1 MTITPLNLGA
11 VANDGNG
18 QSLRSG
24 GQVINANFA
33 ELDLRTAAA
42 QEKADAAI
50 PSGQKGVASGVATLG
65 EDGKL
70 PVSQLPPL
78 AVNEVFTVASQ
89 AAMLALTAERGDAAI
104 RTDQNGQWYVLTTDV
119 PTVLANWRPINQNL
133 GVALTALGALTPAA
147 DTIAYFS
154 GPATAATTAFTAK
167 ARALLARTD
176 TAGMQAELAL
186 VPVTSTT
193 DTTAGRLVTPGW
205 MGIGGT
211 SVAFPVSTL
220 NNGTVANGQY
230 FIDNSYAGAPYNGF
244 WGVSVQKVYDTYS
257 LQTVWDLNTPGQTY
271 QRTINNGSPA
281 AWAKTYTGDNAVSDP
296 QTTGGLMSSTTVNG
310 FSIFKYA
317 NGQLCITGSIPTS
330 PTIAANSNGSFDVTI
345 PSGLI
350 GAYIAS
356 SYCSVAPSSSND
368 VGGTNSYLA
377 SLTSVRVYIRN
388 GATAQTF
395 SGAIT
400 VWGRWK

>member
-11 VANDGNG
+11 AANDGNG

-50 PSGQKGVASGVATLG
+50 PSSQKGVAGGVATLG
-65 EDGKL
+65 ADGKL

-133 GVALTALGALTPAA
+133 GVALTALGALAPAA
-147 DTIAYFS
+147 DTIAYFN
-154 GPATAATTAFTAK
+154 GTASAALTTFTAK

-193 DTTAGRLVTPGW
+193 DTTPGRLVTPGW
-205 MGIGGT
+205 MGVGGT
-211 SVAFPVSTL
+211 SVAFPGSTL

-281 AWAKTYTGDNAVSDP
+281 PWAKTYTGDNAVLDP
-296 QTTGGLMSSTTVNG
+296 QMAGGLMSSTVVSGWAISKYLNG
-310 FSIFKYA
+310 
-317 NGQLCITGSIPTS
+317 
-330 PTIAANSNGSFDVTI
+330 
-345 PSGLI
+345 
-350 GAYIAS
+350 
-356 SYCSVAPSSSND
+356 
-368 VGGTNSYLA
+368 GGC
-377 SLTSVRVYIRN
+377 RI
-388 GATAQTF
+388 
-395 SGAIT
+395 
-400 VWGRWK
+400 